1 VRRQLAHPYERVF
14 KYSRQRSVNGVADVF
29 NRDPISEYDSVLK
42 VWGAGRLLGVDAD
55 QVEVLPQLLQQKVK
69 VQLHLA
75 TGKQRY
81 PNQ

>member
-1 VRRQLAHPYERVF
+1 
-14 KYSRQRSVNGVADVF
+14 
-29 NRDPISEYDSVLK
+29 
-42 VWGAGRLLGVDAD
+42 
-55 QVEVLPQLLQQKVK
+55 VLPQLLQQKVK